1 MDNGSLMEE
10 KGLFHR
16 TLGKGI
22 IYTEVN
28 RLNFSFKNNLQ
39 IIIAICAYEE
49 SLETIKSNNLKNNW
63 LSYRKGKIRYVGF
76 FQFPRCKCSHTA

>member
-1 MDNGSLMEE
+1 MDNGSFMEE

-16 TLGKGI
+16 TLEKSI

-49 SLETIKSNNLKNNW
+49 SLETIK
-63 LSYRKGKIRYVGF
+63 
-76 FQFPRCKCSHTA
+76 